1 MRTLFYQPTAGIA
14 GDLHLAALLDLGV
27 PLVHL
32 ESELARLN
40 LSGQYRLEVI
50 PSWKMGIGGTRV
62 TVQQQDQH
70 DHRHY
75 STIQRVIGEARYSP
89 GVTDRAL
96 AMFREIAVAESRIH
110 RIDIEKVHFHEV
122 GAIDAIVDIVGSA
135 IALEWLNVDH
145 IVSAAVELG
154 AGQVKCAHGLL
165 PVPAPATQE
174 ILFGVPCTYG
184 GVQGEATTPTGA
196 AILKANVREYLPK
209 GRFTPEKV
217 GYGIGHKDFAIPNVL
232 RVVLG
237 DYEPVGSTS
246 IDTGFAETHFKLE
259 ANIDDMTPEAFE
271 PLMQRLFAAGAS
283 DVYHTPIV
291 MKKSRSATCL
301 TVLADAVHRDTL
313 ADLILNESTTIGLR
327 ILSFSK
333 RILPREQLT
342 VTTGLGAV
350 QVKRVTQ
357 PDGRQRHKIEHADVI
372 RLSTETGIDYRT
384 LRVRLEREVD
394 DALSSVAGAHTIHE
408 GSSRG

>member
-1 MRTLFYQPTAGIA
+1 VRTLYYQPTAGIA

-27 PLVHL
+27 PLEHL
-32 ESELARLN
+32 ESELAKLN
-40 LSGQYRLEVI
+40 LSGQFRLEVT

-62 TVQQQDQH
+62 MVHQQDQH

-75 STIQRVIGEARYSP
+75 STIQRIISDAGYSQ
-89 GVTDRAL
+89 GVTERAL
-96 AMFREIAVAESRIH
+96 VMFREIAEAESRIH

-174 ILFGVPCTYG
+174 IMFGVPCTYG

-217 GYGIGHKDFAIPNVL
+217 GYGIGHKDFVIPNVL

-237 DYEPVGSTS
+237 DYEAVGSLST
-246 IDTGFAETHFKLE
+246 DTHVDTHFKLE

-283 DVYHTPIV
+283 DVYHTPII

-301 TVLADAVHRDTL
+301 TVLADAVHRDAL

-342 VTTGLGAV
+342 IGTSLGPV
-350 QVKRVTQ
+350 RVKQVIQ
-357 PDGRQRHKIEHADVI
+357 PDGRQRHKIEHEDVI
-372 RLSTETGIDYRT
+372 RLSTESGIDYRT
-384 LRVRLEREVD
+384 LRVRLDREVD
-394 DALSSVAGAHTIHE
+394 DTLAGGRIA
-408 GSSRG
+408 

>member
-1 MRTLFYQPTAGIA
+1 MRTLFYQPSAGIA

-27 PLVHL
+27 PLAYL
-32 ESELARLN
+32 ETELAKLN
-40 LSGQYRLEVI
+40 LSGQFRLEVT

-62 TVQQQDQH
+62 MVHQQDQQ

-75 STIQRVIGEARYSP
+75 STIQRIIGEAGYSH
-89 GVTDRAL
+89 GVTERAL
-96 AMFREIAVAESRIH
+96 AMFREIAEAESRIH

-174 ILFGVPCTYG
+174 IMFGVPCTYG

-209 GRFTPEKV
+209 GRFTPAKV
-217 GYGIGHKDFAIPNVL
+217 GYGIGHKDFVIPNVL
-232 RVVLG
+232 RVALG
-237 DYEPVGSTS
+237 NYEAVDS
-246 IDTGFAETHFKLE
+246 AAVETHFKLE

-301 TVLADAVHRDTL
+301 TVLADTAHRDTL

-342 VTTGLGAV
+342 VDTSFGPV

-357 PDGRQRHKIEHADVI
+357 PDGRLRHKIEHEDVI
-372 RLSTETGIDYRT
+372 RLSMESGIDYRT
-384 LRVRLEREVD
+384 LRARLDREVD
-394 DALSSVAGAHTIHE
+394 GTLTRTLGA
-408 GSSRG
+408 

>member
-27 PLVHL
+27 PLAHL

-40 LSGQYRLEVI
+40 LAGQFRLEVT

-62 TVQQQDQH
+62 MVHQQDQH

-75 STIQRVIGEARYSP
+75 STILRIINDAGYSQ
-89 GVTDRAL
+89 GVTARAL
-96 AMFREIAVAESRIH
+96 TMFREIAEAESRIH

-174 ILFGVPCTYG
+174 IMFGVPCTYG

-196 AILKANVREYLPK
+196 AILKANVREYMPK

-237 DYEPVGSTS
+237 DYQAAGSTAS
-246 IDTGFAETHFKLE
+246 DTHFDIHFKLE

-283 DVYHTPIV
+283 DVYHTPII

-301 TVLADAVHRDTL
+301 TVLADAAHRDAL

-342 VTTGLGAV
+342 ISTSLGPV
-350 QVKRVTQ
+350 QIKRVVQ
-357 PDGRQRHKIEHADVI
+357 PDGRLRHKIEHEEVI
-372 RLSTETGIDYRT
+372 RLSTESGIDYRT
-384 LRVRLEREVD
+384 LRARLDREVD
-394 DALSSVAGAHTIHE
+394 DALTRNRNS
-408 GSSRG
+408 

>member
-27 PLVHL
+27 PLEHL
-32 ESELARLN
+32 ETELAKMN
-40 LSGQYRLEVI
+40 LSGQFRLEVT

-62 TVQQQDQH
+62 MVHQQDQQ

-75 STIQRVIGEARYSP
+75 STIQRIINDAGYSQ
-89 GVTDRAL
+89 GVTERAL
-96 AMFREIAVAESRIH
+96 SMFREIAEAESRIH

-135 IALEWLNVDH
+135 IALEWLDVEH

-174 ILFGVPCTYG
+174 IMFGVPCTYG

-217 GYGIGHKDFAIPNVL
+217 GYGIGHKDFVIPNVL

-237 DYEPVGSTS
+237 DYEAVGTTSTE
-246 IDTGFAETHFKLE
+246 TLFTETYFTETHFKLE

-283 DVYHTPIV
+283 DVYHTPII

-301 TVLADAVHRDTL
+301 TVLADAAHRGVL

-327 ILSFSK
+327 MLSFSK
-333 RILPREQLT
+333 RILPREQLSIGT
-342 VTTGLGAV
+342 SFGTV
-350 QVKRVTQ
+350 QVKQVTQ
-357 PDGRQRHKIEHADVI
+357 PDGRLRHKIEHDDVI
-372 RLSTETGIDYRT
+372 RLSAESGIDYRT
-384 LRVRLEREVD
+384 LRARLDREVD
-394 DALSSVAGAHTIHE
+394 DALT
-408 GSSRG
+408 RTRNP

>member
-27 PLVHL
+27 PLEHL
-32 ESELARLN
+32 ESELTKLN
-40 LSGQYRLEVI
+40 LSGQFRLEVT

-62 TVQQQDQH
+62 MVHQQDQH

-75 STIQRVIGEARYSP
+75 STIQRIINGAGYSQ
-89 GVTDRAL
+89 GVTERAL
-96 AMFREIAVAESRIH
+96 AMFREIAEAESRIH

-122 GAIDAIVDIVGSA
+122 GAIDAIIDIVGSA

-174 ILFGVPCTYG
+174 IMVGVPCTYG

-196 AILKANVREYLPK
+196 AILKANVREYMPK

-217 GYGIGHKDFAIPNVL
+217 GYGIGHKDFAIPNIL

-237 DYEPVGSTS
+237 DYQAVGSTAS
-246 IDTGFAETHFKLE
+246 DTHFKLE

-283 DVYHTPIV
+283 DVYYTPIV
-291 MKKSRSATCL
+291 MKKSRSATYL
-301 TVLADAVHRDTL
+301 TVLADAAHRDAV
-313 ADLILNESTTIGLR
+313 ADMILNESTTIGLR
-327 ILSFSK
+327 VLSFSK
-333 RILPREQLT
+333 RILPRKQLT
-342 VTTGLGAV
+342 IGTSFGPV
-350 QVKRVTQ
+350 QVKQVTQ
-357 PDGRQRHKIEHADVI
+357 PDGRLRHKIEHEDVI
-372 RLSTETGIDYRT
+372 RLSTESGVDYRT
-384 LRVRLEREVD
+384 LRARLDREVD
-394 DALSSVAGAHTIHE
+394 DALT
-408 GSSRG
+408 GSSKP

>member
-27 PLVHL
+27 PLAHL

-40 LSGQYRLEVI
+40 LTGQFRLQVT

-62 TVQQQDQH
+62 MVHQQDQH

-75 STIQRVIGEARYSP
+75 STIQRIINDAGYSQ
-89 GVTDRAL
+89 GVTARAL
-96 AMFREIAVAESRIH
+96 TMFREIAEAESRIH

-174 ILFGVPCTYG
+174 IMFGVPCTYG

-196 AILKANVREYLPK
+196 AILKANVREYMPK

-237 DYEPVGSTS
+237 DYQAAGSTAS
-246 IDTGFAETHFKLE
+246 DTHFDIHFKLE

-283 DVYHTPIV
+283 DVYHTPII

-301 TVLADAVHRDTL
+301 TVLADAAHRDAL

-342 VTTGLGAV
+342 ISTSLGPV
-350 QVKRVTQ
+350 QIKRVVQ
-357 PDGRQRHKIEHADVI
+357 PDGRLRHKIEHEEVI
-372 RLSTETGIDYRT
+372 RLSTESGIDYRT
-384 LRVRLEREVD
+384 LRARLDREVD
-394 DALSSVAGAHTIHE
+394 DALTRNRNS
-408 GSSRG
+408 

>member
-27 PLVHL
+27 PLAHL

-40 LSGQYRLEVI
+40 LTGQFRLQVT

-62 TVQQQDQH
+62 MVHQQDQH

-75 STIQRVIGEARYSP
+75 STIQRIINDAGYSQ
-89 GVTDRAL
+89 GVTARAL
-96 AMFREIAVAESRIH
+96 TMFREIAEAESRIH

-174 ILFGVPCTYG
+174 IMFGVPCTYG

-196 AILKANVREYLPK
+196 AILKANVREYMPK

-237 DYEPVGSTS
+237 DYQAAGSTAS
-246 IDTGFAETHFKLE
+246 DTHFDIHFKLE

-283 DVYHTPIV
+283 DVYHTPII

-301 TVLADAVHRDTL
+301 TVLADAAHRDAL

-342 VTTGLGAV
+342 ISTSLGPV
-350 QVKRVTQ
+350 QIKQVVQ
-357 PDGRQRHKIEHADVI
+357 PDGRLRHKIEHEDVI
-372 RLSTETGIDYRT
+372 RLSTESGIDYRT
-384 LRVRLEREVD
+384 LRARLDREVD
-394 DALSSVAGAHTIHE
+394 DALTRNRNS
-408 GSSRG
+408 

>member
-27 PLVHL
+27 PLQHL
-32 ESELARLN
+32 ERELTKLN
-40 LSGQYRLEVI
+40 LSGQFRLEVT

-62 TVQQQDQH
+62 MVHQQDQN

-75 STIQRVIGEARYSP
+75 GTIQRIIKDAGYSQ
-89 GVTDRAL
+89 GVTARAL
-96 AMFREIAVAESRIH
+96 SMFREIAEAESRIH

-174 ILFGVPCTYG
+174 IMFGVPCTYG

-196 AILKANVREYLPK
+196 AILKANVHEYMPK

-217 GYGIGHKDFAIPNVL
+217 GYGIGHKDFVIPNVL

-237 DYEPVGSTS
+237 DYEAVGSMAT
-246 IDTGFAETHFKLE
+246 DTYFDTHFKLE

-283 DVYHTPIV
+283 DVYHTPII

-301 TVLADAVHRDTL
+301 TVLADAAHRDTL

-327 ILSFSK
+327 ILNFSK
-333 RILPREQLT
+333 RVLPRQQLT
-342 VTTGLGAV
+342 LGTSLGPV
-350 QVKRVTQ
+350 QVKRVIQ
-357 PDGRQRHKIEHADVI
+357 PDGRLRHKIEHEDVV
-372 RLSTETGIDYRT
+372 RLSAESGIDYRT
-384 LRVRLEREVD
+384 LRARLDREVD
-394 DALSSVAGAHTIHE
+394 DALTRNRNS
-408 GSSRG
+408 

>member
-14 GDLHLAALLDLGV
+14 GGLHLAALLDLGV
-27 PLVHL
+27 PLEHL
-32 ESELARLN
+32 ESELAKMN
-40 LSGQYRLEVI
+40 LSGQFRLEVT

-62 TVQQQDQH
+62 MVHQQDQQ

-75 STIQRVIGEARYSP
+75 STIQRIINDAGYSQ
-89 GVTDRAL
+89 GVTERAL
-96 AMFREIAVAESRIH
+96 SMFREIAEAESRIH

-135 IALEWLNVDH
+135 IALEWLDVEH

-174 ILFGVPCTYG
+174 IMFGVPCTYG

-217 GYGIGHKDFAIPNVL
+217 GYGIGHKDFVIPNVL

-237 DYEPVGSTS
+237 DYEAVGTTSTE
-246 IDTGFAETHFKLE
+246 TLFTETYFTETHFKLE

-283 DVYHTPIV
+283 DVYHTPII

-301 TVLADAVHRDTL
+301 TVLADAAHRGVL

-327 ILSFSK
+327 MLSFSK
-333 RILPREQLT
+333 RILPREQLSIGT
-342 VTTGLGAV
+342 SFGTV
-350 QVKRVTQ
+350 QVKQVTQ
-357 PDGRQRHKIEHADVI
+357 PDGRLRHKIEHDDVI
-372 RLSTETGIDYRT
+372 RLSAESGIDYRT
-384 LRVRLEREVD
+384 LRARLDREVD
-394 DALSSVAGAHTIHE
+394 DALT
-408 GSSRG
+408 RTRNP